1 MALGV
6 EAGTADARYF
16 CDWCTHI
23 YCSQGHSQMI
33 EHVHRDFG
41 YQRRM
46 QLWLSLSFSLS
57 YSEHQ
62 IGLVGEL
69 VPDLWSGDG

>member
-1 MALGV
+1 MYILFA
-6 EAGTADARYF
+6 
-16 CDWCTHI
+16 HI
-23 YCSQGHSQMI
+23 LLTGSSQRV
-33 EHVHRDFG
+33 EHVHKDLG

-57 YSEHQ
+57 YSEQQ

-69 VPDLWSGDG
+69 VPDLWS